1 MTIREMICPFYL
13 IVDRDFIVDTLLNN
27 KKSIYNF
34 NEEDKRIAEIETEC
48 KVFYSYNK
56 HISIWKISFYENN
69 SLAYVNPITE
79 VNSRL

>member
-1 MTIREMICPFYL
+1 MISRKYL
-13 IVDRDFIVDTLLNN
+13 IVGRDFIIDTLLND

-34 NEEDKRIAEIETEC
+34 TEEDRRIAEIETDC
-48 KVFYSYNK
+48 KGFHSYNK

-69 SLAYVNPITE
+69 ALAYVNSITE

>member
-1 MTIREMICPFYL
+1 MICRKYL
-13 IVDRDFIVDTLLNN
+13 IVGRDFIIDTLLND

-34 NEEDKRIAEIETEC
+34 TKEDRRIAEIETDC
-48 KVFYSYNK
+48 KGFYSYNK

>member
-1 MTIREMICPFYL
+1 MICSFYL
-13 IVDRDFIVDTLLNN
+13 IVDRDFISDTLLND

-34 NEEDKRIAEIETEC
+34 TEEHRRIAKIETDC
-48 KVFYSYNK
+48 KGFHSYNR

-69 SLAYVNPITE
+69 SVAYVNPIRE

>member
-1 MTIREMICPFYL
+1 MISRKYL
-13 IVDRDFIVDTLLNN
+13 IVGRDFIIDTLLND

-34 NEEDKRIAEIETEC
+34 TEEDRRIAEIETDC
-48 KVFYSYNK
+48 KGFHSYNK

-69 SLAYVNPITE
+69 ALTYVNPITE